1 MKATVCAKVLN
12 DGQEMSQEDYPETTQ
27 KNYPETTQKLPKNL
41 HLDLS
46 STQKDIIEFLIQ
58 NPYAGRVE
66 IASQLGNIT
75 EDGVK
80 YNLKVLQEKG
90 VVKRIGPAK
99 GGYWEVIKPQSQE
112 SDNKEVN

>member
-1 MKATVCAKVLN
+1 MLRFGRLDKNNHSDLKR
-12 DGQEMSQEDYPETTQ
+12 PE
-27 KNYPETTQKLPKNL
+27 NATQKLPKNL

-46 STQKDIIEFLIQ
+46 STQKDTIEFLLQ
-58 NPYAGRVE
+58 NPNASRVE
-66 IASQLGNIT
+66 IASQLGNIN

-90 VVKRIGPAK
+90 VLKRIGPAK

>member
-1 MKATVCAKVLN
+1 MQRFWKKELKTNHSDQKR
-12 DGQEMSQEDYPETTQ
+12 PE
-27 KNYPETTQKLPKNL
+27 NYPETTQKLPKNL

-112 SDNKEVN
+112 SDTKEVN